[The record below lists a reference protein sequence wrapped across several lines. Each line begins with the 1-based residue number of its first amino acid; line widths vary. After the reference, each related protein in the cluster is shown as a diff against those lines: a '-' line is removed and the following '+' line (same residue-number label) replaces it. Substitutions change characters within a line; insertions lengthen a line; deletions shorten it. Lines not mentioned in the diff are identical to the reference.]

1 MGKSAICCCIPIGD
15 QECREDT
22 KTMHR
27 NIQQRGTGL
36 QGHWDA
42 SRCVNRYGCD
52 VWWRFQEGCVQGHV
66 GLSRE
71 MLA

>member
-22 KTMHR
+22 KTMHH

-36 QGHWDA
+36 QGRWEGMVVMCGGGFKRDVCKAMWD
-42 SRCVNRYGCD
+42 
-52 VWWRFQEGCVQGHV
+52 FQERC
-66 GLSRE
+66 
-71 MLA
+71 